1 VVDEKVYVADP
12 FASARDDVAV
22 VPSTMMVKVPVGV
35 AVLEAD
41 AEATVIVMTSFAPG
55 AGVAFAATSVVL
67 EAANFEDPGHAE
79 SKLKKSIE
87 PNPDASS

>member
-1 VVDEKVYVADP
+1 VSGEVCAIV
-12 FASARDDVAV
+12 
-22 VPSTMMVKVPVGV
+22 STTIISVPVGV
-35 AVLEAD
+35 AMLEAD

-55 AGVAFAATSVVL
+55 AGVAFAAISVVL
-67 EAANFEDPGHAE
+67 EAANLEDPGHAE

>member
-1 VVDEKVYVADP
+1 MSGVVCAIV
-12 FASARDDVAV
+12 
-22 VPSTMMVKVPVGV
+22 STTIVSVPVGV

-41 AEATVIVMTSFAPG
+41 AEATVIVMASFAPG
-55 AGVAFAATSVVL
+55 AGVAFAAISVVL
-67 EAANFEDPGHAE
+67 EAANLGHAE